1 MIQKKRIFK
10 YITLRYLLL
19 ISILCTL
26 PVGAQQPRQPV
37 GKDVVKGTP
46 EKEVET
52 PFYNGTSV
60 SIDLFGVGSKLFGG
74 DFLSSEV
81 AVEVDLKHMFF
92 PIIEVGYGTTDK
104 TDDTY
109 NIHYK
114 SSAPYARIGVNF
126 NTMWKKK
133 TESYIY
139 AGLRYGFSA
148 FKYDVQ
154 SPSLVDDIW
163 GGEVPFSQT
172 GVTSRS
178 QWLEFLV
185 GVKAEIF
192 KNFQMGWSVR
202 YRARLNAKDN
212 IYSTPWYIPG
222 FGSNKSSNIGV
233 TYNLIYQLPF

>member
-1 MIQKKRIFK
+1 MIRKKKIFRY
-10 YITLRYLLL
+10 YILLL
-19 ISILCTL
+19 LLTSFGLPL
-26 PVGAQQPRQPV
+26 PVAAQQPKQPV
-37 GKDVVKGTP
+37 KPVAKDTK
-46 EKEVET
+46 EEVEEV

-60 SIDLFGVGSKLFGG
+60 SVDLYGVGSKLFGG

-81 AVEVDLKHMFF
+81 AVEVDLKHIFF
-92 PIIEVGYGTTDK
+92 PIVEVGYGTTST

-109 NIHYK
+109 DIHYK

-133 TESYIY
+133 SNSYIY
-139 AGLRYGFSA
+139 AGLRYGFTS

-154 SPSLVDDIW
+154 SPPLEDAIW
-163 GGEVPFSQT
+163 GGEVPFAQD
-172 GVTSRS
+172 GVSSRS

-202 YRARLNAKDN
+202 YKSRLNAKESL
-212 IYSTPWYIPG
+212 YSTPWYIPG
-222 FGSNKSSNIGV
+222 FGSNKSSTIGV